1 MPLFVVLKLFWAE
14 ELHFPAPGNL
24 SWRRKDPCQAEL
36 TGRHDWMG
44 VNLVIDDYH
53 ALLIPGT
60 TETRYVVRQSPIRL

>member
-14 ELHFPAPGNL
+14 ELRFPAPKNL

-60 TETRYVVRQSPIRL
+60 AETRR